1 MCKVKYNT
9 IDTVFFCIYF
19 IKTIYTNC
27 YMSEKKSSNK
37 SFGITFFIFFF
48 IILLYKYLFHDILNI
63 FFLVISVVFL
73 ILGLLNS
80 KILTPLNFLWM
91 MFGNFLG
98 KTIGPIVMA
107 LIYFVGVLLT
117 KFIVLFLNKDI
128 LKLNISN
135 KKKSYWECNDQKNNK
150 TMDNQF

>member
-1 MCKVKYNT
+1 
-9 IDTVFFCIYF
+9 
-19 IKTIYTNC
+19 
-27 YMSEKKSSNK
+27 
-37 SFGITFFIFFF
+37 
-48 IILLYKYLFHDILNI
+48 
-63 FFLVISVVFL
+63 
-73 ILGLLNS
+73 
-80 KILTPLNFLWM
+80 M